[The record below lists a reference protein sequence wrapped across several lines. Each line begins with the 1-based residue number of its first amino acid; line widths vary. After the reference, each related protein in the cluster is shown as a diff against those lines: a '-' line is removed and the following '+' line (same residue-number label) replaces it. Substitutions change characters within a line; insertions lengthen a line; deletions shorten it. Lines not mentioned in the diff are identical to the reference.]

1 MIDLEGILTHQSGL
15 KVPKQESISK
25 TEKKKK
31 KKQKN

>member
-15 KVPKQESISK
+15 KVPKQESSK
-25 TEKKKK
+25 KEKKKK